1 MAFLDNSGDII
12 LDAVLTDLGRQRLA
26 RGDGSFRITKFAL
39 GDDEIDYGLYN
50 KDHPSGSAYY
60 DLEILQTPVLE
71 AFTNNASSLK
81 SKLITVPRT
90 NVLFLPVLKLALG
103 EQLREPLYAGVN
115 AYLITV
121 NEATQDSKV
130 SNSIKMDVDGILFGA
145 SGFENN
151 QPISVDAGLD
161 TTEIS
166 ANRAIDASL
175 IETSYQI
182 EIDNRF
188 GSILSPQGAPASVS
202 FIDDDNIATYYV
214 SMKSDRNYF
223 EDITNP
229 KVRSSIRGP
238 RANRLAFKVAA
249 SIELATSTHLFNKFG
264 GNTMSV
270 TAAAGGTVN
279 VNYIDSTIRVT
290 GVNTGATV
298 SIPVRFIRS
307 PG

>member
-1 MAFLDNSGDII
+1 MAFLDNSGDIL

-39 GDDEIDYGLYN
+39 GDDEIDYSLYN
-50 KDHPSGSAYY
+50 KDHTSGSAYY

-71 AFTNNASSLK
+71 AFTNNASSMK

-90 NVLFLPVLKLALG
+90 NILYLPVVKLALG

-115 AYLITV
+115 AYLIAV

-130 SNSIKMDVDGILFGA
+130 SNSIDMTVDGIFFGA

-151 QPISVDAGLD
+151 HPISCDAGLD
-161 TTEIS
+161 TTDIS
-166 ANRAIDASL
+166 SNRALDSSL
-175 IETSYQI
+175 IETAYQI

-188 GSILSPQGAPASVS
+188 GSILSPQGVPASVS
-202 FIDDDNIATYYV
+202 YVDDDNLAFYYV
-214 SMKSDRNYF
+214 SMKSDNNYF
-223 EDITNP
+223 ENITNP

-238 RANRLAFKVAA
+238 RANRLVFKIAA
-249 SIELATSTHLFNKFG
+249 SVELATSTHLFNKFG
-264 GNTMSV
+264 GSTMSV
-270 TAAAGGTVN
+270 TSATGGTVN

-298 SIPVRFIRS
+298 AIPVRFIRS
-307 PG
+307 PS